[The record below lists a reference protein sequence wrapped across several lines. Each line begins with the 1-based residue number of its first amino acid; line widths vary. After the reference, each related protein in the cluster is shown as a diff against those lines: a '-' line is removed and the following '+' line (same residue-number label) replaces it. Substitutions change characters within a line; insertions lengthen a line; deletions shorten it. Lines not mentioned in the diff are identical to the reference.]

1 MHSIRTKIL
10 LFTLI
15 PLFVT
20 LVIIGFLAVL
30 NKQDSERA
38 LVINQLD
45 SYRSL
50 LESGELSFESLKDTK
65 KLEVLINEKVQH
77 AEILKK
83 DNVVLYSTQTQT
95 PAERN
100 ALIAPSI
107 QDAFDGVETI
117 LHISEDSQALLVYIS
132 PLIVNNKIVGVLR
145 IDLSNEQTQQRVTQ
159 FLIFVL
165 IIVVSS
171 ILVCYFLIAILL
183 TSTVLRNIDILTN
196 STRQIEEGDLNTP
209 VVAQSKDEIGELA
222 ETLERMR
229 EEVRSSRQSLEE
241 ANKYLEAQVSERTVE
256 LQSKL
261 DELEHLNRFMIDR
274 EIKMV
279 ELKERIAQLEKG
291 GV

>member
-15 PLFVT
+15 PLLVT
-20 LVIIGFLAVL
+20 LLIISLVAIL
-30 NKQDSERA
+30 DKQESERS
-38 LVINQLD
+38 LIINRLD

-50 LESGELSFESLKDTK
+50 LESGTLSFESLKNVE
-65 KLEVLINEKVQH
+65 KLEELINEKVEH

-83 DNVVLYSTQTQT
+83 DAVLYSTESTP

-100 ALIAPSI
+100 VVVSPSI
-107 QDAFDGVETI
+107 DEAFMGIETI
-117 LHISEDSQALLVYIS
+117 LHLNEDGRPILVYVS

-145 IDLSNEQTQQRVTQ
+145 IDLSNEQTQKRVMD
-159 FLIFVL
+159 FLLLVVFIVAASLL
-165 IIVVSS
+165 I
-171 ILVCYFLIAILL
+171 CYFLIAILL
-183 TSTVLRNIDILTN
+183 TSTVLRNIKNLIDSTN
-196 STRQIEEGDLNTP
+196 LLKEGDLETP
-209 VVAQSKDEIGELA
+209 IVAQSKDEIGELA

-229 EEVRSSRQSLEE
+229 EEVKNSRQSLEE
-241 ANKYLEAQVSERTVE
+241 ANKYLETQVADRTVE

-279 ELKERIAQLEKG
+279 ELKEKIAHLENNKP
-291 GV
+291 